1 MDHTAELKD
10 FQNNLAL
17 MAEENNKIPPYLH
30 LKYNTKRGLRDAN
43 GAGVLVGL
51 TEIGDVH
58 GFIIDEGEK
67 IPDHGRLL
75 YRGISIEEIVDG
87 FQAEGRFGFEEIC
100 YLLMFGDLPGRDDW
114 AFFCDYLKE
123 VRGLPDSFIEDMIL
137 KAPSNNIM
145 NKLARSVLALYSYD
159 DNPDD
164 ISIGNVLKQCIQL
177 IARIPILAAYGY
189 QAKSHYYDNK
199 SLYLHMPNP
208 KLSTAENFLSMI
220 RKDRKFTKIEAELL
234 DLALVLHAE
243 HGGGNNST
251 FTTHVV
257 TSSDTDTYS
266 AIAAAIG
273 SLKGPKHGG
282 ANIKVTEMMEDMK
295 EKVKDW
301 KDDDEVGAYLTKLL
315 NREAYDGAGLIY
327 GLGHAVYTLSDPRA
341 ILLKEKA
348 RCLAEQ
354 TDRLDEFN
362 LYDKVAELGPS
373 VFAEVKKVNNTLAPN
388 VDFYS
393 GFVYSSLNIPT
404 DLYTPLFAI
413 SRIAGWSAHRIEEL
427 VSGGKII
434 RPAYRSVVKHRSY
447 VPFEERC

>member
-10 FQNNLAL
+10 FQNKLAL

-100 YLLMFGDLPGRDDW
+100 YLLMFGDLPNQQDW
-114 AFFCDYLKE
+114 AYFCDYLKE
-123 VRGLPDSFIEDMIL
+123 VRNLPDAFIEDMIL

-164 ISIGNVLKQCIQL
+164 ISVGNVLKQCIQL
-177 IARIPILAAYGY
+177 IARMPIMAAYGY
-189 QAKSHYYDNK
+189 QAKSHYYDHK

-208 KLSTAENFLSMI
+208 KFSTAENFLSMI

-301 KDDDEVGAYLTKLL
+301 KDNGEVGAYLTKLL

-362 LYDKVAELGPS
+362 LYEKVAELGPS

-404 DLYTPLFAI
+404 DLYTPLFAMA
-413 SRIAGWSAHRIEEL
+413 RIAGWSAHRIEEL

-434 RPAYRSVVKHRSY
+434 RPAYRSVVKHRNY
-447 VPFEERC
+447 VPFEERQ

>member
-1 MDHTAELKD
+1 MERTTELKD
-10 FQNNLAL
+10 FQKKLAL

-75 YRGISIEEIVDG
+75 YRGINIEDIVKG
-87 FQAEGRFGFEEIC
+87 FTGEGRFGFEETC
-100 YLLMFGDLPGRDDW
+100 YLLMFGDLPDQDDW
-114 AFFCDYLKE
+114 NFFCDYLKE
-123 VRGLPDSFIEDMIL
+123 LRELPDGFTEDMIL
-137 KAPSNNIM
+137 KAPSHNVM
-145 NKLARSVLALYSYD
+145 NKLARGVLALYSYD

-164 ISIGNVLKQCIQL
+164 ISVGNVLRQSIQL
-177 IARIPILAAYGY
+177 IARMPVLAAYGY

-199 SLYLHMPNP
+199 SLYLHMPDP

-220 RKDRKFTKIEAELL
+220 RKDRKYTAIEAELL

-243 HGGGNNST
+243 HGGGNNSA

-282 ANIKVTEMMEDMK
+282 ANIKVCEMMEDMK
-295 EKVKDW
+295 ANVGDW
-301 KDDDEVGAYLTKLL
+301 KDDEEVGAYLTKLL

-341 ILLKEKA
+341 VLLKEKA
-348 RCLAEQ
+348 RTLAQ
-354 TDRLDEFN
+354 KSDRLDEFK
-362 LYDKVAELGPS
+362 LYEKVAELGPQ
-373 VFAEVKKVNNTLAPN
+373 VFANVKKVQNTLAPN
-388 VDFYS
+388 VDFFS

-404 DLYTPLFAI
+404 DLYTPLFAM
-413 SRIAGWSAHRIEEL
+413 SRIAGWSAHRIEEI

-434 RPAYRSVVKHRSY
+434 RPAYRSVVKHRGY
-447 VPFEERC
+447 TPLTER

>member
-1 MDHTAELKD
+1 MERTTELKD
-10 FQNNLAL
+10 FQKKLAL

-75 YRGISIEEIVDG
+75 YRGINIKDIVEG
-87 FQAEGRFGFEEIC
+87 FSSEGRFGYEETC
-100 YLLMFGDLPGRDDW
+100 YLLMFGDLPDKEAW
-114 AFFCDYLKE
+114 TFFCDYLKE
-123 VRGLPDSFIEDMIL
+123 QRELPDGFTEDMIL
-137 KAPSNNIM
+137 KAPSHNVM
-145 NKLARSVLALYSYD
+145 NKLARGVLALYSYD

-164 ISIGNVLKQCIQL
+164 ISVGNVLRQCVQL
-177 IARIPILAAYGY
+177 TARMPILAAYGY

-220 RKDRKFTKIEAELL
+220 RKDRKYTAIEAELL

-243 HGGGNNST
+243 HGGGNNSA

-282 ANIKVTEMMEDMK
+282 ANIKVCEMMEDMK
-295 EKVKDW
+295 EKVGDW
-301 KDDDEVGAYLTKLL
+301 KDDDEVSAYLTKLL
-315 NREAYDGAGLIY
+315 NREAYDGKGLIY

-348 RCLAEQ
+348 KILAEQ
-354 TDRLDEFN
+354 SDRMDEFS
-362 LYDKVAELGPS
+362 LYEKVAELSPQ
-373 VFAEVKKVNNTLAPN
+373 VFANVKKVQNSLAPN

-404 DLYTPLFAI
+404 ELYTPLFAI
-413 SRIAGWSAHRIEEL
+413 ARMAGWSAHRIEEI

-434 RPAYRSVVKHRSY
+434 RPAYRSVVKHRGY
-447 VPFEERC
+447 TPLAER

>member
-1 MDHTAELKD
+1 MERTSELKD
-10 FQNNLAL
+10 FQKKLAL

-75 YRGISIEEIVDG
+75 YRGINIKDIVEG
-87 FQAEGRFGFEEIC
+87 FASDGRFGYEETC
-100 YLLMFGDLPGRDDW
+100 YLLMFGDLPDKDDW
-114 AFFCDYLKE
+114 TFFCDYLKE
-123 VRGLPDSFIEDMIL
+123 LRELPDGFTEDMIL
-137 KAPSNNIM
+137 KAPSHNVM
-145 NKLARSVLALYSYD
+145 NKLARGVLALYSYD
-159 DNPDD
+159 QNPDD
-164 ISIGNVLKQCIQL
+164 ISVANVLRQCVQL
-177 IARIPILAAYGY
+177 IARMPILAAYGY

-199 SLYLHMPNP
+199 SLYLHMPDP

-220 RKDRKFTKIEAELL
+220 RKDRKYTQIEAELL

-243 HGGGNNST
+243 HGGGNNSA

-282 ANIKVTEMMEDMK
+282 ANIKVCEMMEDMK
-295 EKVKDW
+295 EKVGDW
-301 KDDDEVGAYLTKLL
+301 KDDDEVSAYLTKLL
-315 NREAYDGAGLIY
+315 NREAYDGMGLIY

-341 ILLKEKA
+341 VLLKEKA
-348 RCLAEQ
+348 RELAQ
-354 TDRLDEFN
+354 KSGRVDEFT
-362 LYDKVAELGPS
+362 LYEKVAELGPQ
-373 VFAEVKKVNNTLAPN
+373 VFADVKKVQNALAPN
-388 VDFYS
+388 VDFFS

-413 SRIAGWSAHRIEEL
+413 SRITGWSAHRIEEL
-427 VSGGKII
+427 ISGGKII
-434 RPAYRSVVKHRSY
+434 RPAYRSVVKQRGY
-447 VPFEERC
+447 IPLTER

>member
-1 MDHTAELKD
+1 MEQSVKLKD
-10 FQNNLAL
+10 FQKRLAL

-30 LKYNTKRGLRDAN
+30 LKYNTKRGLRDQN

-58 GFIIDEGEK
+58 GFIMDEGEK
-67 IPDHGRLL
+67 IPDQGRLL
-75 YRGISIEEIVDG
+75 YRGINVEDIVEG
-87 FQAEGRFGFEEIC
+87 FTREGRFGFEETC
-100 YLLMFGDLPGRDDW
+100 FLLMFGDLPNEQDW
-114 AFFCDYLKE
+114 TLFCDCLKGM
-123 VRGLPDSFIEDMIL
+123 RDLPDGFTEDMIL
-137 KAPSNNIM
+137 KAPSSNVM
-145 NKLARSVLALYSYD
+145 NKLARGVLALYSYD

-164 ISIGNVLKQCIQL
+164 ISIGNVLRQCVQL
-177 IARIPILAAYGY
+177 IARMPVLAAYGY
-189 QAKSHYYDNK
+189 QAKRHYYDKK
-199 SLYLHMPNP
+199 SLYLHQPDP
-208 KLSTAENFLSMI
+208 RLSTAENFLSMI
-220 RKDRKFTKIEAELL
+220 RRDRKFTRLEAELL

-257 TSSDTDTYS
+257 TSTDTDTYS

-282 ANIKVTEMMEDMK
+282 ANIKVYGMMEDMK
-295 EKVKDW
+295 EKVGDW
-301 KDDDEVGAYLTKLL
+301 KDDDEIRAYLTRLL
-315 NREAYDGAGLIY
+315 NREAYDGQGLLY

-341 ILLKEKA
+341 VLLKEKA
-348 RCLAEQ
+348 RILADQ
-354 TDRLDEFN
+354 NGRKDEFD
-362 LYDKVAELGPS
+362 LYEKVAALGQE
-373 VFAEVKKVNNTLAPN
+373 VFSEVKKVQVPLAPN

-447 VPFEERC
+447 IPLSER

>member
-1 MDHTAELKD
+1 MDYTTELKD
-10 FQNNLAL
+10 FQSKLAL

-75 YRGISIEEIVDG
+75 YRGINITDIVEG
-87 FQAEGRFGFEEIC
+87 FQQENRSGFEEIC
-100 YLLMFGDLPGRDDW
+100 YLLMFGDLPSQSGW
-114 AFFCDYLKE
+114 EVFCQYLKD
-123 VRGLPDSFIEDMIL
+123 VRTLPDGFTEDMIL
-137 KAPSNNIM
+137 KAPSHNIM
-145 NKLARSVLALYSYD
+145 NKLARGVLALYSYD

-164 ISIGNVLKQCIQL
+164 ISVANVLRQSVQL
-177 IARIPILAAYGY
+177 IAQMPVLAAYGY
-189 QAKSHYYDNK
+189 QAKRHYYDGK
-199 SLYLHMPNP
+199 SLYLHMPDP
-208 KLSTAENFLSMI
+208 KLNTAENFLSMI
-220 RKDRKFTKIEAELL
+220 RRDRKFTKIEAELL

-251 FTTHVV
+251 FAIHVV

-266 AIAAAIG
+266 AIAAGIG

-282 ANIKVTEMMEDMK
+282 ANIKVTGMMADMK
-295 EKVKDW
+295 ETVRDW
-301 KDDDEVGAYLTKLL
+301 KDDDEVAAYLTKIL

-348 RCLAEQ
+348 KLLAEQ
-354 TDRLDEFN
+354 TGRMDEFL
-362 LYDKVAELGPS
+362 LYEKVAELAPA
-373 VFAEVKKVNNTLAPN
+373 VFSDVKKVQSILAPN

-413 SRIAGWSAHRIEEL
+413 SRIAGWCAHRIEEI

-434 RPAYRSVVKHRSY
+434 RPAYRSVVKPRSY
-447 VPFEERC
+447 IPFDER

>member
-1 MDHTAELKD
+1 MERTSELKD
-10 FQNNLAL
+10 FQKKLAL

-75 YRGISIEEIVDG
+75 YRGINIEDIVKG
-87 FQAEGRFGFEEIC
+87 FTGEGRFGFEETC
-100 YLLMFGDLPGRDDW
+100 YLLMFGDLPDQDDW
-114 AFFCDYLKE
+114 NFFCDYLKE
-123 VRGLPDSFIEDMIL
+123 LRELPDGFTEDMIL
-137 KAPSNNIM
+137 KAPSHNVM
-145 NKLARSVLALYSYD
+145 NKLARGVLALYSYD

-164 ISIGNVLKQCIQL
+164 ISVGNVLRQSIQL
-177 IARIPILAAYGY
+177 IARMPVLAAYGY

-199 SLYLHMPNP
+199 SLYLHMPDP

-220 RKDRKFTKIEAELL
+220 RKDRKYTAIEAELL

-243 HGGGNNST
+243 HGGGNNSA

-282 ANIKVTEMMEDMK
+282 ANIKVCEMMEDMK
-295 EKVKDW
+295 ANVGDW
-301 KDDDEVGAYLTKLL
+301 KDDEEVGAYLTKLL

-341 ILLKEKA
+341 VLLKEKA
-348 RCLAEQ
+348 RTLAQ
-354 TDRLDEFN
+354 KSDRLDEFK
-362 LYDKVAELGPS
+362 LYEKVAELGPQ
-373 VFAEVKKVNNTLAPN
+373 VFANVKKVQNTLAPN
-388 VDFYS
+388 VDFFS

-404 DLYTPLFAI
+404 DLYTPLFAM
-413 SRIAGWSAHRIEEL
+413 SRIAGWSAHRIEEI

-434 RPAYRSVVKHRSY
+434 RPAYRSVVKHRGY
-447 VPFEERC
+447 TPLTER